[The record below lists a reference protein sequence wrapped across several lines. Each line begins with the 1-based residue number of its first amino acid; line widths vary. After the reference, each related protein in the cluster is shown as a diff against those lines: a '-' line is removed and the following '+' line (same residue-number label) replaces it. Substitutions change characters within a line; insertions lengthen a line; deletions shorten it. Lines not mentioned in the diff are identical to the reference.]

1 VARQRALIPD
11 RQLTP
16 RERDVIRGVVAGRTN
31 AEIADELGVGEQAVK
46 NLLSGVYH
54 KYQVRNRL
62 QLAVLVL
69 RDGLLPP

>member
-1 VARQRALIPD
+1 MARQKALIPN

-31 AEIADELGVGEQAVK
+31 AEIANELGIGEQAVK

-54 KYQVRNRL
+54 KYYVRNRL

>member
-1 VARQRALIPD
+1 MARQRALNPD

>member
-1 VARQRALIPD
+1 MARQRALIPD

>member
-1 VARQRALIPD
+1 VARQRALNPD

-54 KYQVRNRL
+54 KYHVRNPL

>member
-1 VARQRALIPD
+1 MTPQSALIPN

-31 AEIADELGVGEQAVK
+31 AEIANELGIGEQAVK

-54 KYQVRNRL
+54 KYHVRNRL